1 MTLDGSDRGR
11 AADLDA
17 LLERIRPRFNRP
29 EPRRRAE
36 LYIRGLLSDLTRKN
50 GWTLAE
56 YAGESGPTGTQRL
69 LNAAGWDADGVRDD
83 LRSWVVEQLGDWAH
97 GTLVVDEARFAK
109 TGTGTAGVHR
119 QYDPVTS
126 RTGNAQVAVFM
137 VYLAAGGRA
146 LVDRELYLPEEW
158 ILDRDRAR
166 RAGVAEDVA
175 FASKPDLAVRM
186 IERAVNA
193 HGNVAWVVA
202 NGAIGT
208 SARLRQWL
216 EERPLGYVLPTR
228 GDEPVVTGDGSAGE
242 PGGLS
247 ALLSESAWTR
257 LPAGPT
263 TVPGADDWARIMLG
277 GVELDHEGDRWE
289 SSLLISRSSVNRRP
303 GHLDF
308 YRCYAPAATPLTE
321 LVRVAAGKGAV
332 RELVK
337 SANENVGLDQYQ
349 VRRYGAWYRH
359 VTLCMVA
366 AAYLEVARRPR

>member
-1 MTLDGSDRGR
+1 YGR
-11 AADLDA
+11 V
-17 LLERIRPRFNRP
+17 RW
-29 EPRRRAE
+29 
-36 LYIRGLLSDLTRKN
+36 GVGK
-50 GWTLAE
+50 
-56 YAGESGPTGTQRL
+56 GEVGG
-69 LNAAGWDADGVRDD
+69 
-83 LRSWVVEQLGDWAH
+83 
-97 GTLVVDEARFAK
+97 
-109 TGTGTAGVHR
+109 
-119 QYDPVTS
+119 
-126 RTGNAQVAVFM
+126 FM
-137 VYLAAGGRA
+137 VWGGAGGRA

-242 PGGLS
+242 AGGLS

-263 TVPGADDWARIMLG
+263 TVPGANDWARIMLG

-289 SSLLISRSSVNRRP
+289 SSLLISRSSVNRP

-321 LVRVAAGKGAV
+321 LV
-332 RELVK
+332 
-337 SANENVGLDQYQ
+337 
-349 VRRYGAWYRH
+349 
-359 VTLCMVA
+359 
-366 AAYLEVARRPR
+366 